1 MNFDKRLLK
10 QLKLVSTPLGVTV
23 FLSLLTSAAI
33 IGQAKTL
40 SAVINRTFLQ
50 KQILGSVWSLLLLFV
65 VMSILRAVFHW
76 GSRNAAA
83 QMAARVKSSL
93 RKKLG
98 AQLVRLGPAYTKTR
112 QSGEINNTLIAGI
125 DGLDAYFSEYL
136 PQVLLSVLIPVLI
149 LFFVFPI
156 DLLSGF
162 VFLLTAPLIP
172 IFMILIGETAQAMT
186 KKQWKTL
193 NRLSAH
199 FLDVLQGLTTLKLLG
214 RSKEQIY
221 RIERITND
229 FRGSTM
235 KVLRVAFLSAL
246 TLELLSTISTAII
259 AVEIGL
265 RLLYAKMG
273 FENALFI
280 LILAPEFY
288 LPLRL
293 LGTRFHAGMEG
304 FSAAQSIFK
313 ILEEQAK
320 TPVKYETGRFDLQGV
335 IQFKNVFFSYPDS
348 QHPALNGISFEIK
361 PKQITALVGA
371 SGAGKT
377 TITYLLLQFI
387 YAQQGGIYAG
397 GKSITNFSADE
408 WRTLIS
414 WVPQNPYIFH
424 TSVAENIKL
433 AKPNASADE
442 IAEAAERA
450 NIHEFIQQLP
460 GGYETI
466 VGERAARLSGGQA
479 QRLALARAFLK
490 NSDFLILD
498 EPTSSLDPQVE
509 RQISQSIRKLV
520 ENKTVLLIAHR
531 LRTVKK
537 ADQIVIIDDGKI
549 VETGTHTELL
559 DKKGAYS
566 KMVFAS
572 GGRIG

>member
-1 MNFDKRLLK
+1 MNFDKRLLR
-10 QLKLVSTPLGVTV
+10 QLKLVSVPLGFTV
-23 FLSLLTSAAI
+23 FLSLLTSVAI
-33 IGQAKTL
+33 VGQAKSL
-40 SAVINRTFLQ
+40 SRVIDRAFLE
-50 KQILGSVWSLLLLFV
+50 KQALESVWPLLLIFAALGV
-65 VMSILRAVFHW
+65 LRAVFHW

-83 QMAARVKSSL
+83 QIAAKIKFLL
-93 RKKLG
+93 RKKL
-98 AQLVRLGPAYTKTR
+98 AAHLVRLGPAYTKTR
-112 QSGEINNTLIAGI
+112 QSGEINNTLLAGI
-125 DGLDAYFSEYL
+125 DALDAYFSEYL

-149 LFFVFPI
+149 LIFVFPI
-156 DLLSGF
+156 DLLSGI
-162 VFLLTAPLIP
+162 VFLFTAPLIP
-172 IFMILIGETAQAMT
+172 VFMILIGEIAQAMT

-193 NRLSAH
+193 NRMSAH

-214 RSKEQIY
+214 RSKEQIR
-221 RIERITND
+221 RIERITED

-246 TLELLSTISTAII
+246 SLELLSTISTAII

-288 LPLRL
+288 LPLRQ

-313 ILEEQAK
+313 ILEE
-320 TPVKYETGRFDLQGV
+320 PVKIPGRYEKERVGFRGV
-335 IQFKNVFFSYPDS
+335 IQFKDVFFSYPDS
-348 QHPALNGISFEIK
+348 QHPALNGVSFEIK

-377 TITYLLLQFI
+377 TITSLLLQFI

-424 TSVAENIKL
+424 TSVSENIKL
-433 AKPNASADE
+433 AKPTACEGE
-442 IAEAAERA
+442 IIEAAERA
-450 NIHEFIQQLP
+450 NIHDFIQQLP
-460 GGYETI
+460 NGYDTI

-509 RQISQSIRKLV
+509 RQIYKSIQQLV

-531 LRTVKK
+531 LSTVKK
-537 ADQIVIIDDGKI
+537 TDRIVIIDSGKI
-549 VETGTHTELL
+549 IETGTHTELL
-559 DKKGAYS
+559 KRNGAYS

-572 GGRIG
+572 GERNG

>member
-10 QLKLVSTPLGVTV
+10 QLKSVSIPLGFTV
-23 FLSLLTSAAI
+23 FLSLMTSAAI
-33 IGQAKTL
+33 VGQAKFL
-40 SAVINRTFLQ
+40 SRIINRAFLE
-50 KQILGSVWSLLLLFV
+50 KQTLESVWSLLLVFAVL
-65 VMSILRAVFHW
+65 SIFRAVFHW
-76 GSRNAAA
+76 GSQSAAA
-83 QMAARVKSSL
+83 QIAARIKSSL

-98 AQLVRLGPAYTKTR
+98 THLVRLGPAYAKTR

-125 DGLDAYFSEYL
+125 DALDAYFSQYL
-136 PQVLLSVLIPVLI
+136 PQVMLSVLIPVLI
-149 LFFVFPI
+149 LVFVFPI
-156 DLLSGF
+156 DLLSGI

-172 IFMILIGETAQAMT
+172 IFMILIGEMAQAMT
-186 KKQWKTL
+186 RKQWKTL
-193 NRLSAH
+193 NRMSAH

-214 RSKEQIY
+214 RSKEQIHH
-221 RIERITND
+221 IERITND

-235 KVLRVAFLSAL
+235 KVLHVAFLSAL
-246 TLELLSTISTAII
+246 SLELLSTISTAII

-288 LPLRL
+288 LPLRR

-313 ILEEQAK
+313 ILEEPAK
-320 TPVKYETGRFDLQGV
+320 IPGRYERGRVDFRGV
-335 IQFKNVFFSYPDS
+335 IQFKNVFFSYPDT
-348 QHPALNGISFEIK
+348 QHPALNGVSFEIK

-397 GKSITNFSADE
+397 GKSITNFSPNE

-433 AKPNASADE
+433 AKPTASEDE
-442 IAEAAERA
+442 IIEAAELA

-490 NSDFLILD
+490 NSEFIILD

-509 RQISQSIRKLV
+509 RQIYKSIQQLV

-531 LRTVKK
+531 LSTVKK

-572 GGRIG
+572 GGRNG